1 MALLET
7 RTVPTIASR
16 PGAEFARLVRAERR
30 RLFSTNGWMILILA
44 AIFLPAVGT
53 VGVGVTLGKAGGIAL
68 DNPGAVPQALAA
80 GFSAGLIAA
89 IYGALTVTS
98 EYRYRTISQSAF
110 DAGTRWRWVAAKVP
124 VIVVGGVALTAV
136 GETTTIVLASIF
148 LHRVGVTPDL
158 WHGQLVQMAI
168 GTALLGLPSVLWGAA
183 VGLLV
188 RSQIGAIAGL
198 ILYSMVAESAV
209 LQFVPTVGKF
219 LPGGAQAAI
228 VNDPTLPYHH
238 LALGWLIFLSW
249 IVVVGALGFR
259 RLQRSDMPA

>member
-7 RTVPTIASR
+7 TTMLSRASR
-16 PGAEFARLVRAERR
+16 PAAAFPSLVRAERR
-30 RLFSTNGWMILILA
+30 RLFSTNGWWILILA

-53 VGVGVTLGKAGGIAL
+53 MSVGMTLGKSGGIAL
-68 DNPGAVPQALAA
+68 DDPGLVPQTLAA
-80 GFSAGLIAA
+80 GFSSGLIAA

-98 EYRYRTISQSAF
+98 EYRYRTVSQSAF
-110 DAGTRWRWVAAKVP
+110 DAGTRWRWIAAKIP
-124 VIVVGGVALTAV
+124 VLVVVGILLTVV
-136 GETTTIVLASIF
+136 GEIATIILGSIF
-148 LHRVGVTPDL
+148 LQHVGVAPDL
-158 WHGQLVQMAI
+158 WHGQLLDMAI
-168 GTALLGLPSVLWGAA
+168 GTAVLGLPSVLWGAA

-209 LQFVPTVGKF
+209 VQFVPTIGKF

-228 VNDPTLPYHH
+228 VDDPTLPYHH
-238 LALGWLIFLSW
+238 LVLGWLIFLSW
-249 IVVVGALGFR
+249 ILLIGALGVR